1 MDWRGGGGTTEGRRL
16 KSLKMLFTR
25 NSIIDAAAEEEEGEM
40 EVLPSEGAKSAQIPI
55 LGYLEGG
62 QNQKITWS
70 DWSVSMEE
78 GAASGKIQETV
89 GLDGMGNEMMTK
101 LSPVKR

>member
-62 QNQKITWS
+62 QNQKITS
-70 DWSVSMEE
+70 
-78 GAASGKIQETV
+78 V
-89 GLDGMGNEMMTK
+89 GLECFDGGRGSLRQDSRNCG
-101 LSPVKR
+101 PGWDGQ

>member
-1 MDWRGGGGTTEGRRL
+1 MTEGRRL

-25 NSIIDAAAEEEEGEM
+25 NSIIDAAAETEEGEM

-62 QNQKITWS
+62 QNQKITS
-70 DWSVSMEE
+70 
-78 GAASGKIQETV
+78 V
-89 GLDGMGNEMMTK
+89 GLECLDGGRGGIRQDSRNCG
-101 LSPVKR
+101 PGWDGQ

>member
-1 MDWRGGGGTTEGRRL
+1 MTEGRRL

-25 NSIIDAAAEEEEGEM
+25 NSIIDAAAEEEEEEEEEEGEM

-62 QNQKITWS
+62 QNQKITS
-70 DWSVSMEE
+70 
-78 GAASGKIQETV
+78 V
-89 GLDGMGNEMMTK
+89 GLECFDGGRGGLRQDSRNCGSGWE
-101 LSPVKR
+101 SWDGQ

>member
-1 MDWRGGGGTTEGRRL
+1 MTEGRRL

-25 NSIIDAAAEEEEGEM
+25 NSIIDAAAEVEEGGWKCCLAREQRAPKSQFW
-40 EVLPSEGAKSAQIPI
+40 VIWRAAKIRKSHR
-55 LGYLEGG
+55 
-62 QNQKITWS
+62 S

-78 GAASGKIQETV
+78 GAASVKIQETV

>member
-1 MDWRGGGGTTEGRRL
+1 MTEGRRL

-25 NSIIDAAAEEEEGEM
+25 NSIIDAAAEEEEGEGEM

-62 QNQKITWS
+62 QNQEITS
-70 DWSVSMEE
+70 
-78 GAASGKIQETV
+78 V
-89 GLDGMGNEMMTK
+89 GLECSDGGGVGLRQDSRNCG
-101 LSPVKR
+101 PGWDGQ